1 MIRTVEV
8 IREHAAKA
16 LNDIDFTYNVRYSKN
31 IVVHV
36 GNTST
41 VHDLG
46 GGARVGWGCLRLWRV
61 IGIWSCATTLD

>member
-46 GGARVGWGCLRLWRV
+46 GGRSCRLGVSSPLARNWYLVLRNHL
-61 IGIWSCATTLD
+61 